1 MAIVQGEGR
10 EPSEVPAKE
19 WTGRS
24 LPGRIR
30 LRTFRPGHGEPIT
43 DVLIGQGMMWLGGGG
58 YGGKGLP
65 RPVEVLQL
73 GGQGPHG

>member
-1 MAIVQGEGR
+1 MSKGKGGSLPKCPLR
-10 EPSEVPAKE
+10 NGPA
-19 WTGRS
+19 GGS
-24 LPGRIR
+24 PGRIR

-65 RPVEVLQL
+65 RSVEVLQL
-73 GGQGPHG
+73 GGRGPHG